1 MIFVCQA
8 AIRFRWK
15 TMVLKLRVG
24 LRHEDPKVRIAALK
38 AIGALAGPSL
48 SPAVQIMT
56 ADKDEDV
63 KNEAIRTLRKLKRN
77 I

>member
-1 MIFVCQA
+1 MA
-8 AIRFRWK
+8 
-15 TMVLKLRVG
+15 LKLRVG
-24 LRHEDPKVRIAALK
+24 LRHEDPSVRIATLK

-56 ADKDEDV
+56 SDKDEEV
-63 KNEAIRTLRKLKRN
+63 KKEAIRTLRKLKRN